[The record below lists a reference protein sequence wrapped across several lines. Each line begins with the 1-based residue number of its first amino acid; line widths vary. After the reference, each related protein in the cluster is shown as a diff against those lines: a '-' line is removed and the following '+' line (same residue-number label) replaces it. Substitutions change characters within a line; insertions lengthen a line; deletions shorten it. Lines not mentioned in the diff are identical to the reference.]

1 MARSWEEPAT
11 TLTANLAMTS
21 NLLEAVRL
29 EARDAAVVL
38 VGSSEVYGPP
48 ERLPVD
54 EDAALR
60 PQNPYAVS
68 KAACDLLGGQYA
80 DAFGMR
86 VVRVRPFNHAGPGQ
100 GDDFVIGT
108 LTRQVAAAEAAGA
121 AECVLRTGNPDSARD
136 FTDVRDVVR
145 AYVAAAGLEPGA
157 WNVASGV
164 GVSVRELIELV
175 RSVAPRADSPRDRRR
190 ARSRPRRA
198 GGARLGRAVAS
209 RHRVGAQIPLRQTVE
224 DALDEW
230 RRRLGARPLAATD
243 PLIKAEQVA
252 HIGLLAMA
260 LARPGEQRLALGAA
274 ARGVVP
280 QRPQPLGERTRVVG
294 RHAALGPDQLGQPSH
309 PRRDHGHARRHGLE
323 GRVGRELVVA
333 RWHDERPRSGEQL
346 GEPLAADAS
355 EQLDRRAEPARLARS
370 SAAAAGPSPATFSAT
385 PASAAA
391 STATSSPFSS
401 ESREATSA

>member
-1 MARSWEEPAT
+1 VSGRAFVTGAGGFAGSHLLALLPDAVAPGRAELDLLDAEGIRDALRRAAPATVFHLAALASVARSWEEPAT

-38 VGSSEVYGPP
+38 VGSSEAYGPP

-121 AECVLRTGNPDSARD
+121 AECVLRTGNPDTARD

-145 AYVAAAGLEPGA
+145 AYRMLAKAGAPAVANVCSGRSWSARDLVAGLARAAGAE
-157 WNVASGV
+157 
-164 GVSVRELIELV
+164 IEHVVDPALV
-175 RSVAPRADSPRDRRR
+175 RTHEVMEIRGSAARLRADTGWEPAIPLETTLADTVAWWREEI
-190 ARSRPRRA
+190 RA
-198 GGARLGRAVAS
+198 GR
-209 RHRVGAQIPLRQTVE
+209 
-224 DALDEW
+224 
-230 RRRLGARPLAATD
+230 
-243 PLIKAEQVA
+243 
-252 HIGLLAMA
+252 
-260 LARPGEQRLALGAA
+260 AA
-274 ARGVVP
+274 ARTH
-280 QRPQPLGERTRVVG
+280 E
-294 RHAALGPDQLGQPSH
+294 
-309 PRRDHGHARRHGLE
+309 
-323 GRVGRELVVA
+323 
-333 RWHDERPRSGEQL
+333 
-346 GEPLAADAS
+346 
-355 EQLDRRAEPARLARS
+355 
-370 SAAAAGPSPATFSAT
+370 
-385 PASAAA
+385 
-391 STATSSPFSS
+391 
-401 ESREATSA
+401 